1 MPDVT
6 GYRAKI
12 GVIVPSTNT
21 VVEHD
26 VNKLAPHGITFH
38 CGRMHVEQQAMG
50 DHTTFMGLQTQ
61 IRGSMSVALR
71 DVMTAQPDLMM
82 MGMSAP
88 TFSGGVAG
96 NEAFQKEVSDQIGGM
111 PVTTGASACR
121 AALEALDVKKIS
133 VFSPYQPVADEWVD
147 QYFTE
152 ANFDVVKVTGL
163 RCPTATSIASVTPRD
178 LVKVLEEIDTPET
191 EAIVQVGT
199 NLSFIRMADEA
210 ETWLGKPVVA
220 INTATVWHTLR
231 QAGFTDTVGGYGTII
246 REF

>member
-26 VNKLAPHGITFH
+26 VNALAPHGITFH
-38 CGRMHVEQQAMG
+38 CGRMHVEQPEMG
-50 DHTTFMGLQTQ
+50 DHDSFMQLQTQ
-61 IRGSMSVALR
+61 IRGSMSIALR
-71 DVMTAQPDLMM
+71 DVMTAKPDLMM

-96 NEAFQKEVSDQIGGM
+96 NAAFQEDVSQQVGGI

-121 AALEALDVKKIS
+121 AALEALDVKRIS

-147 QYFTE
+147 RYFTE
-152 ANFDVVKVTGL
+152 AGFDVVSVTGL
-163 RCPTATSIASVTPRD
+163 RCPTATSIAEVTPKD
-178 LVKVLEEIDTPET
+178 LVKVLEEIDTPDT

-210 ETWLGKPVVA
+210 ESWLGKPVVA

-231 QAGFTDTVGGYGTII
+231 QAGFHDTVGGFGTII
-246 REF
+246 RDF

>member
-38 CGRMHVEQQAMG
+38 CGRMYVEQQAMG
-50 DHTTFMGLQTQ
+50 DHATFMGLQTQ

-152 ANFDVVKVTGL
+152 AGFDVVKVTGL

>member
-26 VNKLAPHGITFH
+26 VNALAPHGITFH
-38 CGRMHVEQQAMG
+38 CGRMYVEDQSMG
-50 DHTTFMGLQTQ
+50 NHESFMGLQKQ
-61 IRGSMSVALR
+61 LRGSNAIAQR
-71 DVMTAQPDLMM
+71 DVMTINPDLMM

-88 TFSGGVAG
+88 TFSGGVDG
-96 NEAFQKEVSDQIGGM
+96 NTAFQKEVSDQVNGI

-121 AALEALDVKKIS
+121 AGLEALGVKKIS

-147 QYFTE
+147 RYFTE
-152 ANFDVVKVTGL
+152 AGFDVVSVTGL
-163 RCPTATSIASVTPRD
+163 RCPTATSIAEVTPKE
-178 LVKVLEEIDTPET
+178 LVKVLEEIDTPDT

-210 ETWLGKPVVA
+210 ESWLGKPVVA

-231 QAGFTDTVGGYGTII
+231 QAGFTDTVGGFGTLF
-246 REF
+246 RNF

>member
-26 VNKLAPHGITFH
+26 VYRLAPHGITFH
-38 CGRMHVEQQAMG
+38 CGRMYVENEEMG
-50 DHTTFMGLQTQ
+50 DHDAFMGLQDQ
-61 IRGSMSVALR
+61 INGSMGVALR
-71 DVMTAQPDLMM
+71 DVMTCKPDLMM

-88 TFSGGVAG
+88 TFSGGIQG
-96 NEAFQKEVSDQIGGM
+96 NADFQQLVSEQVGGI

-121 AALEALDVKKIS
+121 AALEALGVKRIS
-133 VFSPYQPVADEWVD
+133 VFSPYQPVADKWVD
-147 QYFTE
+147 QYFSE
-152 ANFDVVKVTGL
+152 AGFDVISVTGL
-163 RCPTATSIASVTPRD
+163 RCPTATAIAAVAPKD
-178 LVKVLEEIDTPET
+178 LVKVLDEIDTPET

-210 ETWLGKPVVA
+210 ENWLGKPVVA

-231 QAGFTDTVGGYGTII
+231 QAGFTDTVGGYGTVI
-246 REF
+246 RDF

>member
-26 VNKLAPHGITFH
+26 VNELAPHGITFH
-38 CGRMHVEQQAMG
+38 CGRMYVEQPEMG
-50 DHTTFMGLQTQ
+50 DHDTFMELQTQ
-61 IRGSMSVALR
+61 IRGSMAVALR
-71 DVMTAQPDLMM
+71 DVMTSKPDLMM

-96 NEAFQKEVSDQIGGM
+96 NAAFQQEVGDQVGGI

-121 AALEALDVKKIS
+121 AALEALNVKRIS
-133 VFSPYQPVADEWVD
+133 VFSPYQPVADKWVHR
-147 QYFTE
+147 YFSE
-152 ANFDVVKVTGL
+152 AGFDVVSVMGL
-163 RCPTATSIASVTPRD
+163 RCPTATSIAEVTPRD

-231 QAGFTDTVGGYGTII
+231 QAGFVDTAGGYGTLI
-246 REF
+246 REL

>member
-38 CGRMHVEQQAMG
+38 CGRMYVEQQAMG
-50 DHTTFMGLQTQ
+50 DHTSFMELQTQ

-96 NEAFQKEVSDQIGGM
+96 NEAFQTEVSEQIGGM

-121 AALEALDVKKIS
+121 AALETLGVTKIS
-133 VFSPYQPVADEWVD
+133 VFSPYQPVADKWVD

-152 ANFDVVKVTGL
+152 AGFDVVKVTGL

-178 LVKVLEEIDTPET
+178 LVTVLEEIDTPET